1 MSRTTSLNHN
11 LVNDSSS
18 LRGLRSASV
27 NDKDAALKEAA
38 KQFEGLFMQQMLK
51 EARNTKWDG
60 GFAEGAVGAG
70 GMEKYQE
77 WRDDQLAQDLS
88 AKGSLGIADMLI
100 RQLSPRKGKDQLET
114 EKQAMM
120 TAPKP
125 VEASSIKPF
134 SGLPMTRSSHLER
147 PQSSPLMVSENQL
160 NVDTGVTLPS
170 TADTL
175 RLRQLLQGRMDK

>member
-1 MSRTTSLNHN
+1 MGRTASLNHN

-27 NDKDAALKEAA
+27 SDKDAALKEAA

-88 AKGSLGIADMLI
+88 TKGSLGIADMLI
-100 RQLSPRKGKDQLET
+100 KQLSPRKGKDQLEA

-125 VEASSIKPF
+125 AESAALKPF
-134 SGLPMTRSSHLER
+134 SGVPVLRNAQLAH
-147 PQSSPLMVSENQL
+147 PQSSPVMPSIAQL
-160 NVDTGVTLPS
+160 EAQTGVGLP
-170 TADTL
+170 TTEDTIK
-175 RLRQLLQGRMDK
+175 LRQMLQGRMDK